1 MIDFWVNVLPHAFC
15 YLCAVSNETKKK
27 SYLNEQ
33 CFSVFL
39 PHILASH
46 NADGSAGSVI
56 IITIVCSLIM
66 HRLAAA
72 ILFCCSCIPT
82 LWEWAPPYD
91 DGIGY
96 PVFPVTATSRIFTI
110 DAVFCRR
117 SCCCCFFHYYP
128 TCSCLRVSAVV
139 LECECCTS
147 WKVDGNFACFNLFVL
162 LILKYAINFP

>member
-1 MIDFWVNVLPHAFC
+1 MNNAFQYFSHLPH
-15 YLCAVSNETKKK
+15 T
-27 SYLNEQ
+27 
-33 CFSVFL
+33 
-39 PHILASH
+39 LASLI
-46 NADGSAGSVI
+46 ADGSAGSVI

-72 ILFCCSCIPT
+72 DLLCCCSSGSVS
-82 LWEWAPPYD
+82 APPIQHPAWGWD
-91 DGIGY
+91 PVY
-96 PVFPVTATSRIFTI
+96 PVFPVTTTSRTLAIGG
-110 DAVFCRR
+110 AAFCGCLF
-117 SCCCCFFHYYP
+117 CCCCCCCVFFLYYP